1 MTYQIKG
8 YFHKLQESEIS
19 FMDITGEE
27 GLGRKKKKK
36 KKKQGVT
43 VKKGSMALHVI
54 DIVLQEP
61 KQLGQL
67 T

>member
-1 MTYQIKG
+1 
-8 YFHKLQESEIS
+8 
-19 FMDITGEE
+19 MDITGEE
-27 GLGRKKKKK
+27 GLGRKFKIKKK

>member
-27 GLGRKKKKK
+27 GLGRKLKKKK
-36 KKKQGVT
+36 KKKRKAGTYSQ
-43 VKKGSMALHVI
+43 KR
-54 DIVLQEP
+54 
-61 KQLGQL
+61 
-67 T
+67 